1 MQVMQ
6 YLNDLPA
13 NAQPDVQL
21 VLAFAQPDAYRSR
34 VADLHAAF
42 PNALLAGCSSA
53 GLIAGERVDDF
64 PLVATAVTFERC
76 RVSHAWVDLTDHQ
89 NDCQRAGHALAAQLP
104 HSDLRHVLLFA
115 EGLQVN
121 GSALVSGMLSALP
134 EGVLV
139 TGGLAGDGERFGQT
153 FVYCNEQVGSRA
165 LLAVGLYGD
174 ALQIGHGS
182 QGGWDSFG
190 PERLITR
197 SEGNVLY
204 SLDEQP
210 ALELYKRYLGEHASE
225 LPAIGLKFPLCL
237 RGPAGKPGVVRA
249 ILAVNENDGS
259 MTFAGDMPEGTYAR
273 LMRANFERLLDGAAG
288 AAEHS
293 LQSLRGS
300 NAQLALLISCVGRR
314 VVLGQAVEEEVEAVR
329 ATLGEQPVLCGFYSY
344 GEISPLQDTTTC
356 SLHNQT
362 MTITLFGEA

>member
-13 NAQPDVQL
+13 AAHPEVQL
-21 VLAFAQPDAYRSR
+21 VLAFAQPDAYRAR
-34 VADLHAAF
+34 VEALRHAF
-42 PNALLAGCSSA
+42 PNALIAGCSSA

-64 PLVATAVTFERC
+64 PLVATAISFARSC
-76 RVSHAWVDLTDHQ
+76 ISHAWVNLSDHE
-89 NDCQRAGHALAAQLP
+89 NDCLSAGRALAAQLP
-104 HSDLRHVLLFA
+104 HSELRHVLLFA

-121 GSALVSGMLSALP
+121 GSALVAGMISALP

-139 TGGLAGDGERFGQT
+139 TGGLAGDGQRFEQT
-153 FVYCNEQVGSRA
+153 HVYCNELVGTRA

-174 ALQIGHGS
+174 ALQVGHGS

-197 SEGNVLY
+197 SEGNVLF
-204 SLDEQP
+204 SLDDQP
-210 ALELYKRYLGEHASE
+210 ALELYKRYLGEHANE

-237 RGPAGKPGVVRA
+237 RGPAGKAGVVRT
-249 ILAVNENDGS
+249 ILAVNESDGS
-259 MTFAGDMPEGTYAR
+259 ITFAGDMPEGTYAR

-300 NAQLALLISCVGRR
+300 HASLALLISCVGRR
-314 VVLGQAVEEEVEAVR
+314 LVLGQAVEEEVEAVR

-344 GEISPLQDTTTC
+344 GEISPLLDTTTC

-362 MTITLFGEA
+362 MTITLLGEA